1 MVAILGANSV
11 SGGYEISNSL
21 RFNDDDGPELK
32 RTPSSAG
39 DRKTF
44 TTSFWVKRGNLGTS
58 QRLWSAG
65 TSIGTNNNNVSSL
78 LFETNDTLKFF
89 GEISG
94 SASFTLQT
102 SQVFRDVSA
111 WYHIVLAVDTTQS
124 TSSNRVKIYVNGNQV
139 TDFGTETYMSQDVN
153 TFYNADNLNML
164 SYGGSGGKI
173 DGYIA
178 EFVNIDGTA
187 LTQTSFGEFDDNG
200 VWIPIDVSGLDFS
213 GTNSCHLEF
222 KQTGTSQNSSGI
234 GADTSG
240 NDNHFAVTN
249 LASTDV
255 TEDTC
260 TNNFATLNPLKTTST
275 NANLS
280 EGNTK
285 FSVTANGTSQNR
297 NTFPTISF
305 PTSGKWYM
313 EVKATHS
320 NLASD
325 SGNQIYIGVMENPQ
339 NVDHRSTSN
348 ANSIS
353 TNGIISNVRIVAT
366 LSDAI
371 ANGTNG
377 SLTTYNTDPDWSSGD
392 IIGIAMD
399 MDNGRI
405 YYHLNGTYYDD
416 ASGNVPNPNTPAN
429 HNHSFTVPSNG
440 MTFFMSILRFNT
452 STVEMEVNFGNPSY
466 TISSGNN
473 DGLYGNFEY
482 APPSGYYALCT
493 KRLAEF
499 G

>member
-11 SGGYEISNSL
+11 SGGYEVSNSL

-240 NDNHFAVTN
+240 NDNHFAVSN
-249 LASTDV
+249 LASTDI

-260 TNNFATLNPLKTTST
+260 TNNFATLVPTLNMT
-275 NANLS
+275 LS
-280 EGNTK
+280 EGNVKAT
-285 FSVTANGTSQNR
+285 TSRTSNWDGVHAS
-297 NTFPTISF
+297 IGV
-305 PTSGKWYM
+305 TSGKWYF
-313 EVKATHS
+313 ETKA
-320 NLASD
+320 
-325 SGNQIYIGVMENPQ
+325 
-339 NVDHRSTSN
+339 SN
-348 ANSIS
+348 AGGTFRVKSGVVGNPETFNILY
-353 TNGIISNVRIVAT
+353 NGRGTSDDPGGT
-366 LSDAI
+366 LSNTFPSYGKGVWLSYWYDH
-371 ANGTNG
+371 N
-377 SLTTYNTDPDWSSGD
+377 YNSSSTASSQSSGD
-392 IIGIAMD
+392 ILQFALD
-399 MDNGRI
+399 MDNYKMWIGV
-405 YYHLNGTYYDD
+405 NGQFKDNSNNNVSYSDV
-416 ASGNVPNPNTPAN
+416 ASGSSA
-429 HNHSFTVPSNG
+429 TVTIPSG
-440 MTFFMSILRFNT
+440 AYTGKTFFPDVWLRDDDGSFDN
-452 STVEMEVNFGNPSY
+452 VAEVNFGNPSFS
-466 TISSGNN
+466 ISSGNN
-473 DGLYGNFEY
+473 DGKYGNFEY
-482 APPSGYYALCT
+482 AVPSGFYALCT

>member
-1 MVAILGANSV
+1 MVFPIA
-11 SGGYEISNSL
+11 GGNESKGYDVDNSL

-44 TTSFWVKRGNLGTS
+44 TTSFWVKRGNLGTA

-65 TSIGTNNNNVSSL
+65 TSIGTNNDNVSSL
-78 LFETNDTLKFF
+78 LFESNNTLKFF

-94 SASFTLQT
+94 SVSFTLQT

-139 TDFGTETYMSQDVN
+139 TDFGTETYMSQNVN

-249 LASTDV
+249 LAANDV
-255 TEDTC
+255 TTDTC
-260 TNNFATLNPLKTTST
+260 TNNFATLN
-275 NANLS
+275 ANDNTGTLS
-280 EGNTK
+280 EGNLKDAISTSNAR
-285 FSVTANGTSQNR
+285 SVTS
-297 NTFPTISF
+297 TIGVS
-305 PTSGKWYM
+305 SGKWYC
-313 EVKATHS
+313 EVVPTAMS
-320 NLASD
+320 GGG
-325 SGNQIYIGVMENPQ
+325 SGNNLLLGVVDDTFSAKNSSSTYPFNHTTSVGYFAENGQ
-339 NVDHRSTSN
+339 KK
-348 ANSIS
+348 I
-353 TNGIISNVRIVAT
+353 
-366 LSDAI
+366 
-371 ANGTNG
+371 NG
-377 SLTTYNTDPDWSSGD
+377 SFTSYGATFAVND
-392 IIGIAMD
+392 IIGVAFNLDDDEITF
-399 MDNGRI
+399 
-405 YYHLNGTYYDD
+405 YKNGTTQGTI
-416 ASGNVPNPNTPAN
+416 SHT
-429 HNHSFTVPSNG
+429 FPS
-440 MTFFMSILRFNT
+440 SQYRFYLSHGSSAG
-452 STVEMEVNFGNPSY
+452 STTAIINFGQEGSFAG
-466 TISSGNN
+466 TKTAQGNS
-473 DGLYGNFEY
+473 DGKYGNFYY